1 MGRNPIKNWM
11 REAFA
16 KGDEER
22 VRLASPDAYR
32 ILCESKPVKASK
44 GTKTV
49 KNELYTV
56 TNDAD

>member
-1 MGRNPIKNWM
+1 M